1 MSALCVWL
9 RLLIV
14 QGDARRLDLPIWL
27 IAFERYTLGAQA
39 VEHQLSFQQA
49 LVHKEVVVEIACS
62 AKSAGRSELLGVL
75 YDELARFAPGGV
87 RLVCS
92 CVLLFVFFVR
102 KKWEDL
108 SGKLGDRFDL
118 ESATKR
124 DAVLACLYC
133 TFVRFC

>member
-1 MSALCVWL
+1 M
-9 RLLIV
+9 
-14 QGDARRLDLPIWL
+14 QGDARRPELPIWL
-27 IAFERYTLGAQA
+27 MAFERYTLGAQA
-39 VEHQLSFQQA
+39 VDHQLSFQQA

-87 RLVCS
+87 RLICS
-92 CVLLFVFFVR
+92 CCLLIVFLFR

-118 ESATKR
+118 ETATKR
-124 DAVLACLYC
+124 DTVPACLYGA
-133 TFVRFC
+133 FVRVC